1 MNTDTETKVASESTE
16 GAAATTEEIKTAEV
30 KTSETQSNTEVIKP
44 QESKKAEAKPQESKK
59 AEAKPQEPKKTE
71 ANKPQ
76 ESKKAE
82 VKPQE
87 SKKSEAKKS
96 EAKKAEAK
104 SATKLESSYAFN
116 TPISIYAAPTSAA
129 PCNKFV
135 GSVKVIAEV
144 SDAFISVAYKAPG
157 YGKAVVGYIA
167 KASLK

>member
-1 MNTDTETKVASESTE
+1 MNTDTETKVVSESTKD
-16 GAAATTEEIKTAEV
+16 AAATTEEIKTAEV
-30 KTSETQSNTEVIKP
+30 KTSETQSNTEVT
-44 QESKKAEAKPQESKK
+44 
-59 AEAKPQEPKKTE
+59 KPQEPKKAETKKSETKKPE

-76 ESKKAE
+76 ESKKVE
-82 VKPQE
+82 VKSQE
-87 SKKSEAKKS
+87 PKKAETKKSEAKKP
-96 EAKKAEAK
+96 EAK

-116 TPISIYAAPTSAA
+116 TPISIYAAPTPSA